1 MADEV
6 KKSPALGTPAA
17 TTTAATM
24 KTQAADPN
32 QFKAAYTAR
41 QAESQGNINSTMDKS
56 LATQT
61 QGLKTA
67 FDQNVGAQNEATE
80 AGQNQFRFAKEDLDN
95 QYDRVQRG
103 MDSFAD
109 VRNLNRQQGSQQ
121 SLMLGRGRATAAGRI
136 AQQQEMA
143 LEESQRQRELLENDY
158 KNRVA
163 QAVANNDYRMA
174 AALLDDFNNRNNWL
188 EKNAAQMASFGNFAG
203 YEQLYGKPTASMMQQ
218 FWAGSNPEIAYNTG
232 LIDAARYRAI
242 TGRMEPDYVPPPPP
256 PQSSSG
262 GGGGYDWWHTVQGQM
277 ALGKNYADAY
287 AHASG
292 GGSSGSGQ

>member
-1 MADEV
+1 MADDV
-6 KKSPALGTPAA
+6 KKSPTLGTPAA

-41 QAESQGNINSTMDKS
+41 QAESQGNIKSTMDKS

-80 AGQNQFRFAKEDLDN
+80 AGQNQFRFAKEDLGN

-121 SLMLGRGRATAAGRI
+121 SLMLGRGRATAAGRL

-143 LEESQRQRELLENDY
+143 LQESERQKQLLTNDY
-158 KNRVA
+158 NNRV
-163 QAVANNDYRMA
+163 QAAIANRDYKEA
-174 AALLDDFNNRNNWL
+174 AALLDDYNNQNKWL

-203 YEQLYGKPTASMMQQ
+203 YEQLYGKPTAGMMQQ
-218 FWAGSNPEIAYNTG
+218 FWVGSNPELAYNTG

-242 TGRMEPDYVPPPPP
+242 TGRTEPDYVPPPPP
-256 PQSSSG
+256 PQQRQVWYDTYVPYTPSKKTSSSSSG
-262 GGGGYDWWHTVQGQM
+262 PVP
-277 ALGKNYADAY
+277 DAI
-287 AHASG
+287 SG
-292 GGSSGSGQ
+292 AAPSIR